1 MANGH
6 GGRRS
11 GAGRPKGAKDPHTL
25 EKQEQERQLR
35 ARIAEDVDEYYAAL
49 KLAATGVTHM
59 MAKDRDGTWKEI
71 TDPAVMARCLNS
83 GESFYRLSARN
94 PDVRAL
100 IHLFDRL
107 CGSVNQ
113 QAQLEVNG
121 GLTLEELIVGSRG
134 REREA
139 N

>member
-1 MANGH
+1 VAH
-6 GGRRS
+6 VPVLAPRR
-11 GAGRPKGAKDPHTL
+11 GAVYKKTL

-49 KLAATGVTHM
+49 KLAAVGVVHM
-59 MAKDRDGTWKEI
+59 MARDEDGKWKEI

-100 IHLFDRL
+100 VNLFDRL
-107 CGSVNQ
+107 CGSATQ
-113 QAQLEVNG
+113 QSQVQVEGRMAM
-121 GLTLEELIVGSRG
+121 TLEDLVAGSMEPRG
-134 REREA
+134 DH

>member
-1 MANGH
+1 MGH
-6 GGRRS
+6 GGKRS
-11 GAGRPKGAKDPHTL
+11 GSGSKKGSVYKKTL

-35 ARIAEDVDEYYAAL
+35 ARIAEDVDEFYEAL

-100 IHLFDRL
+100 VNLFDRL
-107 CGSVNQ
+107 CGSATQ
-113 QAQLEVNG
+113 QSQVQVNG
-121 GLTLEELIVGSRG
+121 GLTLEELIVGSR
-134 REREA
+134 RS
-139 N
+139 